1 MSLSIISLI
10 TWIAAAGC
18 GLYLVSVWLI
28 EYDKDFQSAAK
39 TRLPPAVLIAHVTC
53 AGGGLICWAVWFVW
67 WTNKLVW
74 AAVVALLLAATL
86 GTTMAIRWVG
96 VYREYRAIRRAATAE
111 QEVSLSG
118 VQASQRPSWLPGGAA
133 SQVAT
138 IAKPTPIGPPERNF
152 PLPVVI
158 AHGVFAVATL
168 TMVLLIAFGAA
179 S

>member
-10 TWIAAAGC
+10 TWIMAAAC
-18 GLYLVSVWLI
+18 GLYLVSIWLI

-39 TRLPPAVLIAHVTC
+39 TRLPPAVVIAHVTC

-96 VYREYRAIRRAATAE
+96 VYREYRVIRR
-111 QEVSLSG
+111 
-118 VQASQRPSWLPGGAA
+118 GAA
-133 SQVAT
+133 HEARSPRGGVSQSAGLLPAGATSVAT
-138 IAKPTPIGPPERNF
+138 LTRPAQIGPPERNF
-152 PLPVVI
+152 PLTVVI

-168 TMVLLIAFGAA
+168 TMVLLIAFGVAH
-179 S
+179 